1 MKIGKNIVFIL
12 VAILLVGGSFVFA
25 EYRNKQ
31 AENIYVAPEIT
42 SLIDRSAQD
51 LDTDGDGMKDWEE
64 ILVGTDPKDAKSKGS
79 GSSSSSLVKDV
90 TKTPAEKLEPI
101 DQVSREFFARYMEL
115 RQLGISSDKLNQQDL
130 VNKTIASIPSSEAKA
145 YTSKEILVKTD
156 ISKEAVKQY
165 GNEMASVFKKYV
177 ISSRNEGIIVKDAV
191 QKGNPEILRELDP
204 VIESYKNIVN
214 GLLKIQAP
222 MSMETLH
229 LDLVNSINSVLF
241 MMKLFR
247 NTMADPLSGV
257 QAASQYLIV
266 QENFFDSL
274 RAIQSYLTYLGI
286 TYQTSEPASYF
297 IHPK

>member
-31 AENIYVAPEIT
+31 AENIYVAPEVT

-79 GSSSSSLVKDV
+79 RSSSSSLVKDV